1 MNKFYDSETMSSKN
15 GLKLP
20 EAEQHKTM
28 VLPQRGRGGGSIAV
42 RFRCFPCSVTS
53 ALTITCH
60 MVQNV
65 AMEVWIFMPV
75 GGRSS
80 PGRDISLVKK
90 KEKIYKKV
98 KKAPISTVREG
109 VT

>member
-1 MNKFYDSETMSSKN
+1 
-15 GLKLP
+15 
-20 EAEQHKTM
+20 
-28 VLPQRGRGGGSIAV
+28 
-42 RFRCFPCSVTS
+42 
-53 ALTITCH
+53 

-90 KEKIYKKV
+90 KEKIYKKESRKHPFQQSGKV
-98 KKAPISTVREG
+98 SHEWLMHDGKNNMMLYKWCCEHLLGTNQVTALVISQLQVL
-109 VT
+109 